1 MCVCVCV
8 LLAVQIGGNFDHML
22 LCDGHTKTHTG
33 TQTHTHTYKLVMS
46 GFKFRLFS
54 PGQGPLSSS
63 RGKTPIIHLWHD
75 SILSAPP
82 SQQREAILY
91 VPPVLH
97 LFFFF
102 FFFFFFYISPPVFF
116 ILVCLCF
123 FQLHFSS
130 PPPHNLLFFSLSL
143 PETFIWGFDYS
154 RASQREEE
162 MSDSLK

>member
-1 MCVCVCV
+1 MCV
-8 LLAVQIGGNFDHML
+8 LLAVQRGGNFDHM

-33 TQTHTHTYKLVMS
+33 TRTHTHTHTYELVMS

-63 RGKTPIIHLWHD
+63 RSKTPIIHLWHD

-97 LFFFF
+97 LFSYSSFS
-102 FFFFFFYISPPVFF
+102 YISPPFFFF
-116 ILVCLCF
+116 ILLSSCLSLLF
-123 FQLHFSS
+123 PIT
-130 PPPHNLLFFSLSL
+130 PPPNIISFFFLSRKLLSGVLITAERLSGRKN
-143 PETFIWGFDYS
+143 E
-154 RASQREEE
+154 
-162 MSDSLK
+162 